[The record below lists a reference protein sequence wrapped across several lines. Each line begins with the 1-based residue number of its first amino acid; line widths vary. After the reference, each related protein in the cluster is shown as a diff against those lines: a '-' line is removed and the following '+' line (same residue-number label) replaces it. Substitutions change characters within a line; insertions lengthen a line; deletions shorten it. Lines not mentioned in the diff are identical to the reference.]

1 MAAYSELAI
10 VVFFCFLRVVPQ
22 LSSGREVRSVG
33 ELMERCLLQSTVAL
47 EAFGNAK
54 TVRNDNSSRF
64 GKYIKLQYGSNW
76 QVIGARTL
84 HFLLEKS
91 RLITQDE
98 GERGYHVFYQMCAG
112 IIQSDDTSRKEAL
125 HITDASQ
132 FAILNNGGVLT
143 QSEDVDDVAQF
154 QGLEVALTTLGISQS
169 TQNDVWH
176 ILSAL
181 LHMGNIRF
189 KELDDDEISRVG
201 GTHKVELENDLLPI
215 YEITKMLGI
224 PMQTLVDS
232 LRTRASVTGRGSVF
246 FVPLDAC
253 QSSDSLQGLIK
264 HVYGQLFAWLVG
276 KVNESH
282 EVGKH
287 EKKEDVRNFIGI
299 LDVFGFEIMRQNSFE
314 QLCINFAN
322 ETLQQ
327 QFNEQIFVLEQEAYA
342 QQGVDWTVIKFRDN
356 QGVIDLIAKKPTG
369 LLIQMEEIGLLGRR
383 STDKALL
390 QLYHNTHLGSNVH
403 YSKPR
408 FEGPEF
414 IVTHF
419 AGDVTYNVIGFLDKN
434 TDSLHDSLLD
444 LLDSTTL
451 PLLREVLGYYVQEPL
466 LDPYNAAGTHF
477 GKPGIHLEDTV
488 MPPAAHK
495 SYSQV
500 GGKGQ
505 SSMRRLG
512 SRMENKGARSE
523 AQGAAG
529 KVHQI
534 ATTVTVSRTF
544 RLQLHDLMQTLRS
557 TEPHYIKCIK
567 PNSVKAPGGFA
578 PHLVLQQLRYSGVL
592 EVIRIRQEAYAVR
605 VPYDEFYDRFEL
617 LLREVGQN
625 HRSKTCTTV
634 SHEEKENQWHQNGS
648 NKELSFK
655 KNSATSF
662 ETESKQASQKI
673 LEKYLDK
680 KLYQMGKTLAF
691 LKEEGME
698 VLRYRMREAYT
709 CRATK
714 IQARLRGA
722 LTRMRMERARAA
734 ATVIQKTWR
743 RYFAMQTWRV
753 LRSRVILLQRVIRG
767 AYYKKRYK
775 AHRAHIVRI
784 QAFVRC
790 CQAKRLARYLR
801 RRNEMESEAAV
812 LIQSVV
818 RRHFVAK
825 DSARRRAAIR
835 KLQSWFHSQSRNVQ
849 FQNSVRLAFCSAHIG
864 HVDSLASILQS
875 APEILHVRNRKDK
888 FKMLLHAAA
897 EGGSISVASLLD
909 PRPGEVA
916 SRDADGNTP
925 LHYAAA
931 SCQYDLVK
939 MLSRNADT
947 IVHVPAYLYDGGR
960 VDMSEMERRATKRIS
975 LLLVEKARLAL
986 SSGDHRRES
995 MLVPTHNPV
1004 GGGGRLNNSGTG
1016 PILMGWLYKRRT
1028 TGTWGQRFCVATER
1042 KFMYFHS
1049 EKEFNDGARASL
1061 EFRLGSSMLIRHGAE
1076 GDAIAGGSFGSSFEI
1091 QSPEL
1096 QNKRN
1101 KDGKLF
1107 FRSRSEE
1114 DTIKWLNP
1122 LRVLCKEHRHNR
1134 STAGNE
1140 MIKFVDTDA
1149 RKSLVSATN
1158 NYGETPLH
1166 FTCTNFPPIDVAVP
1180 RNAAVDRL
1188 LPRRKSSTGSVIAE
1202 AAQMVSRVEISSWL
1216 VENGGD
1222 VNAVA
1227 NNGKAT
1233 ALQRAAEAG
1242 KEILVR
1248 ALIIKGGDPS
1258 MLSVDEMND
1267 DMKNVVNSI
1276 AEGGPGSPRSPRLM
1290 PLLPSPQMQPRLTY
1304 LTFYL
1309 EKTTMASTDHIKKPA
1324 MCLSIYHP
1332 GGERISSE
1340 QGISQPILCRPTYFL
1355 WSCQWYVQVPLEN
1368 LSPGCLAIL
1377 EMRETQSY
1385 PHKTIVWGVYHLN
1398 KTSITS
1404 TNLCMEMYQPPVDI
1418 SLKLVQP
1425 ADIFLSADLLLTSAE
1440 AAVAADK

>member
-1 MAAYSELAI
+1 
-10 VVFFCFLRVVPQ
+10 
-22 LSSGREVRSVG
+22 
-33 ELMERCLLQSTVAL
+33 MEQCLLQSTVAL

-64 GKYIKLQYGSNW
+64 GKYIKLQYGRNW

-98 GERGYHVFYQMCAG
+98 GERGYHIFYQMCAG
-112 IIQSDDTSRKEAL
+112 IIESDDISRKEAL

-154 QGLEVALTTLGISQS
+154 EALEVALTTLGINKS
-169 TQNDVWH
+169 TQNGIWL

-189 KELDDDEISRVG
+189 KEIDDDEVARVG

-215 YEITKMLGI
+215 FEIAKMLGI

-246 FVPLDAC
+246 HVPLDAR

-287 EKKEDVRNFIGI
+287 KRKEDVQSLIGI

-356 QGVIDLIAKKPTG
+356 QGVIDLISKKPTG

-390 QLYHNTHLGSNVH
+390 QLYHNTHLKLNEH
-403 YSKPR
+403 YAKPR

-414 IVTHF
+414 IVKHF
-419 AGDVTYNVIGFLDKN
+419 AGEVTYNIIGFLEKN

-451 PLLREVLGYYVQEPL
+451 ALLREVLGYYSQEPL
-466 LDPYNAAGTHF
+466 LDPNYAAGTHF
-477 GKPGIHLEDTV
+477 GKPGMHLEDTI
-488 MPPAAHK
+488 MPPTINK
-495 SYSQV
+495 SYSHV

-534 ATTVTVSRTF
+534 ATTVTVSRAF

-567 PNSVKAPGGFA
+567 PNAVKVPGGFA

-605 VPYDEFYDRFEL
+605 VPYDEFYERFEL
-617 LLREVGQN
+617 LLREVGQSQS
-625 HRSKTCTTV
+625 HHSTCIAIAR
-634 SHEEKENQWHQNGS
+634 EEKENQGHQKGS
-648 NKELSFK
+648 SNNALSVK
-655 KNSATSF
+655 KNSGLKEATSF
-662 ETESKQASQKI
+662 ETKRKHASRKI

-734 ATVIQKTWR
+734 AIMIQKTWR
-743 RYFAMQTWRV
+743 RYFAMRTWRV
-753 LRSRVILLQRVIRG
+753 LRSRVVLLQRIIRG
-767 AYYKKRYK
+767 AYYKKRYQ
-775 AHRAHIVRI
+775 AHRNRIVTI

-818 RRHFVAK
+818 RRHFVMK
-825 DSARRRAAIR
+825 DSARRRTAIR
-835 KLQSWFHSQSRNVQ
+835 KLQNWFHALSRNVQ
-849 FQNSVRLAFCSAHIG
+849 FQNSVRLAFHSAQIG
-864 HVDSLASILQS
+864 HIDSLASILQS
-875 APEILHVRNRKDK
+875 VPEILYVRNREDK
-888 FKMLLHAAA
+888 FKTLLHAAA

-909 PRPGEVA
+909 PHPGDVV

-939 MLSRNADT
+939 MLSQKVDT
-947 IVHVPAYLYDGGR
+947 IIHLPAYLYDGGR

-975 LLLVEKARLAL
+975 LLLVEKARLAM

-1004 GGGGRLNNSGTG
+1004 GGGFNDSGTG

-1049 EKEFNDGARASL
+1049 EKDFHGGARPSL
-1061 EFRLGSSMLIRHGAE
+1061 QFRLGCSMLIRHGAE

-1096 QNKRN
+1096 RNKRN
-1101 KDGKLF
+1101 KDGKIF
-1107 FRSRSEE
+1107 FRARSEE

-1122 LRVLCKEHRHNR
+1122 LRVLCKEHHPNR
-1134 STAGNE
+1134 SGGNE
-1140 MIKFVDTDA
+1140 MIKFINTDA
-1149 RKSLVSATN
+1149 RKSLVSTMN

-1166 FTCTNFPPIDVAVP
+1166 FACTKF
-1180 RNAAVDRL
+1180 
-1188 LPRRKSSTGSVIAE
+1188 LPRYVVVPENAVVVDKPHRRKPSTGGVMTE

-1222 VNAVA
+1222 VNATA

-1242 KEILVR
+1242 EEFLVS
-1248 ALIIKGGDPS
+1248 ALIQKGGDPS
-1258 MLSVDEMND
+1258 VLSADEMND
-1267 DMKNVVNSI
+1267 DMKNVMKGI
-1276 AEGGPGSPRSPRLM
+1276 AEGGPGSPKSPRLM
-1290 PLLPSPQMQPRLTY
+1290 PLLPSPEMLPRLTY

-1309 EKTTMASTDHIKKPA
+1309 EKTTMASTDNIKRPA

-1355 WSCQWYVQVPLEN
+1355 WSCQWHVQVPLEN
-1368 LSPGCLAIL
+1368 LSPGCLAIM

-1404 TNLCMEMYQPPVDI
+1404 ANLCMEMYQPPVDI
-1418 SLKLVQP
+1418 SLKLMQP
-1425 ADIFLSADLLLTSAE
+1425 ADVFLSADLLLTSTE
-1440 AAVAADK
+1440 STK

>member
-1 MAAYSELAI
+1 M
-10 VVFFCFLRVVPQ
+10 
-22 LSSGREVRSVG
+22 
-33 ELMERCLLQSTVAL
+33 MERCLLQSTVAL

-64 GKYIKLQYGSNW
+64 GKYIKLQYGSQW
-76 QVIGARTL
+76 RVVGARTL

-112 IIQSDDTSRKEAL
+112 IIGSGDTKRKEAL
-125 HITDASQ
+125 HIEDASQ
-132 FAILNNGGVLT
+132 FAILNNGGILT

-154 QGLEVALTTLGISQS
+154 QALEVALTTLGISKS
-169 TQNDVWH
+169 TQNDIWH

-189 KELDDDEISRVG
+189 EELDDDEISRVRG
-201 GTHKVELENDLLPI
+201 AHKVKLENDLLPLSD
-215 YEITKMLGI
+215 ITEMLGI
-224 PMQTLVDS
+224 PMQILVDS
-232 LRTRASVTGRGSVF
+232 LRTRASMTGRGSVF
-246 FVPLDAC
+246 QVPLDAR

-264 HVYGQLFAWLVG
+264 HMYGQLFAWLVG

-342 QQGVDWTVIKFRDN
+342 HEGVDWTVIKFKDN
-356 QGVIDLIAKKPTG
+356 QGVIDLISKKPTG
-369 LLIQMEEIGLLGRR
+369 LLIQMEEIGLLGRK

-390 QLYHNTHLGSNVH
+390 QLYHNTHLKSNEH
-403 YSKPR
+403 YAKPR

-414 IVTHF
+414 IVKHF
-419 AGDVTYNVIGFLDKN
+419 AGEVTYNVIGFLEKN

-444 LLDSTTL
+444 LLDSTTM
-451 PLLREVLGYYVQEPL
+451 PLLQEVLGYYEQEPL
-466 LDPYNAAGTHF
+466 LDPNNAAGTHF
-477 GKPGIHLEDTV
+477 GKPGVHLEDTV
-488 MPPAAHK
+488 MPPAAHQRK
-495 SYSQV
+495 SYSNI

-557 TEPHYIKCIK
+557 TEPHYIKCVK
-567 PNSVKAPGGFA
+567 PNSVKAPGGFS

-605 VPYDEFYDRFEL
+605 VPYDEFSERFQL
-617 LLREVGQN
+617 LLREVG
-625 HRSKTCTTV
+625 RSQTSSTCIAV
-634 SHEEKENQWHQNGS
+634 DHEEKENQQRHQKGS
-648 NKELSFK
+648 SSNNMPLAK
-655 KNSATSF
+655 KDSGLKAARAF
-662 ETESKQASQKI
+662 ETDSKQASRKI
-673 LEKYLDK
+673 LEKYLDT

-698 VLRYRMREAYT
+698 VLRYRMREAYS

-722 LTRMRMERARAA
+722 LTRMRVARARAA
-734 ATVIQKTWR
+734 AIMIQKTWR
-743 RYFAMQTWRV
+743 RYYAMRMWRD
-753 LRSRVILLQRVIRG
+753 LRARVVLLQRIIRG
-767 AYYKKRYK
+767 AYYKKKYQ
-775 AHRAHIVRI
+775 AHRRHIIKI
-784 QAFVRC
+784 QTFVRG

-801 RRNEMESEAAV
+801 RRNEMENEAAA

-818 RRHFVAK
+818 RRNIVMK
-825 DSARRRAAIR
+825 ETARRRNAIR
-835 KLQSWFHSQSRNVQ
+835 KLQNWFRVLSRNVQ
-849 FQNSVRLAFCSAHIG
+849 LRNSIRLAFRSARVG
-864 HVDSLASILQS
+864 HVDSLAFILQS
-875 APEILHVRNRKDK
+875 VPEILYIRNREDK
-888 FKMLLHAAA
+888 FKTLLHAAA

-909 PRPGEVA
+909 PHPGDVV

-925 LHYAAA
+925 MHYAAA
-931 SCQYDLVK
+931 SCQYGLVK
-939 MLSRNADT
+939 MLSHKVDI
-947 IVHVPAYLYDGGR
+947 IVHVPAYLYDGGK

-975 LLLVEKARLAL
+975 LLLVEKARIVM
-986 SSGDHRRES
+986 SSGEHRRGS
-995 MLVPTHNPV
+995 LLVPTHNPERC
-1004 GGGGRLNNSGTG
+1004 GRLDSRTG
-1016 PILMGWLYKRRT
+1016 PIMMGWLYKRRT
-1028 TGTWGQRFCVATER
+1028 TGTWGQRFCVATES

-1049 EKEFNDGARASL
+1049 EKDFHSGTDPSL
-1061 EFRLGSSMLIRHGAE
+1061 QIHLGSSMLIRHGAE
-1076 GDAIAGGSFGSSFEI
+1076 GDAISGGSFGSSFEI
-1091 QSPEL
+1091 QTPEL
-1096 QNKRN
+1096 RSKRN

-1107 FRSRSEE
+1107 FRARLEE

-1122 LRVLCKEHRHNR
+1122 LRVLCKEHHHPNQ
-1134 STAGNE
+1134 SVGSK
-1140 MIKFVDTDA
+1140 MIKFIDTDV
-1149 RKSLVSATN
+1149 RKSLVSAVN

-1166 FTCTNFPPIDVAVP
+1166 FACTEFPPRDAEVLQ
-1180 RNAAVDRL
+1180 DEG
-1188 LPRRKSSTGSVIAE
+1188 GSPHHKASIGMTE
-1202 AAQMVSRVEISSWL
+1202 AQMVSRVEISSWL

-1227 NNGKAT
+1227 NNGTST
-1233 ALQRAAEAG
+1233 ALQRAVEFGAAL
-1242 KEILVR
+1242 LVR
-1248 ALIIKGGDPS
+1248 ALIQKGGDPS
-1258 MLSVDEMND
+1258 VLTVDEVNDMNNI
-1267 DMKNVVNSI
+1267 MEGI
-1276 AEGGPGSPRSPRLM
+1276 ADGGIGSPKSPHLM
-1290 PLLPSPQMQPRLTY
+1290 PLLPSPEMLQRLTY

-1309 EKTTMASTDHIKKPA
+1309 EKTTMACTDSIQKPA

-1340 QGISQPILCRPTYFL
+1340 QDISRPILCRPTYFL
-1355 WSCQWYVQVPLEN
+1355 WSSQWHVQVPLEN
-1368 LSPGCLAIL
+1368 LSPGCLAVM

-1398 KTSITS
+1398 KANITS
-1404 TNLCMEMYQPPVDI
+1404 SDLCMEMYQPPVDM
-1418 SLKLVQP
+1418 SLKLMHP
-1425 ADIFLSADLLLTSAE
+1425 ADVFLSADLLLTSAKY
-1440 AAVAADK
+1440 AK